1 MIRIAHIST
10 VDLTVRF
17 LLLPELVRLREE
29 GFDVTAISAPGPW
42 LEEVEAA
49 GIRHIPWRHAT
60 RAWDPRED
68 IAAFRELLA
77 ILRRERFDLVHTHTP
92 KAAALGR
99 IAARRA
105 GATCVV
111 NTVHGF
117 YVQPGDRALKKLA
130 VLGAERI
137 AARSSDLELYQSEED
152 LAWARRLR
160 IGESARRIHLGGGI
174 DLEEFAPERV
184 DAERR
189 AALRNELG
197 IPQDAVV
204 VGTVCRLVA
213 EKGVRELL
221 QAASALA
228 SRQVRFLVVGPAEPG
243 KSDAIGADEIARAT
257 AEGVV
262 FTGARED
269 VLDLYAV
276 MDVFVLA
283 SWREGLPTS
292 VIEGLAMG
300 KPLVLTDIRG
310 SREIAH
316 NGVEALIVPPRD
328 AERLTEAI
336 RRLVDDPALRSRLGA
351 AARARAVDR
360 FDQRR
365 VHGLLVGE
373 YRRLLSRKGLL
384 PAADDPLRVR
394 PAALDDLPEVAK
406 LHRESLPS
414 AFMSHLGEQ
423 FLRHFYRAL
432 VEDERS
438 LVIVA
443 DQGGT
448 VTAFSA
454 ATTSM
459 RHFSRRFYVRHGL
472 PAALAA
478 ARALLRSGVPRGL
491 LEAAKYASRSDGLP
505 DAEFISIGVA
515 RPSRRTGAGRLVALE
530 TLARLEGLGVKQ
542 VTFFTSTSNQA
553 VSAFLRDLGFRPSTQ
568 IAVHRGVPSTVWI
581 TDLPS

>member
-105 GATCVV
+105 GVPCVV

-117 YVQPGDRALKKLA
+117 YVQPDDRALKKLA

-137 AARSSDLELYQSEED
+137 AARSSDLELYQSAED

-160 IGESARRIHLGGGI
+160 IGESARRVHVGGGI

-184 DAERR
+184 GPERR

-204 VGTVCRLVA
+204 VGTVSRLVA

-269 VLDLYAV
+269 VRDLYAV

-283 SWREGLPTS
+283 SWREGLPG
-292 VIEGLAMG
+292 VMDRGAGDGQAARPHRHPRLAR
-300 KPLVLTDIRG
+300 KWPRRRRG
-310 SREIAH
+310 R
-316 NGVEALIVPPRD
+316 VR
-328 AERLTEAI
+328 
-336 RRLVDDPALRSRLGA
+336 A
-351 AARARAVDR
+351 AARRRAADRGDPPSRRRSGASAARLARGPRPRAVEH
-360 FDQRR
+360 FDQRHVLDLIDRR
-365 VHGLLVGE
+365 V
-373 YRRLLSRKGLL
+373 
-384 PAADDPLRVR
+384 
-394 PAALDDLPEVAK
+394 
-406 LHRESLPS
+406 S
-414 AFMSHLGEQ
+414 A
-423 FLRHFYRAL
+423 
-432 VEDERS
+432 
-438 LVIVA
+438 
-443 DQGGT
+443 
-448 VTAFSA
+448 
-454 ATTSM
+454 
-459 RHFSRRFYVRHGL
+459 
-472 PAALAA
+472 
-478 ARALLRSGVPRGL
+478 
-491 LEAAKYASRSDGLP
+491 
-505 DAEFISIGVA
+505 VA
-515 RPSRRTGAGRLVALE
+515 RPKGPGARP
-530 TLARLEGLGVKQ
+530 EGL
-542 VTFFTSTSNQA
+542 SP
-553 VSAFLRDLGFRPSTQ
+553 R
-568 IAVHRGVPSTVWI
+568 TVG
-581 TDLPS
+581 DP